1 MVGTLII
8 AGLLIAAGI
17 VFPSVSLPVWGLALC
32 SLAWGLKDVIPYPK
46 SYDSDYVERYLA
58 AQEEAR
64 IKRMGSGT
72 DLGAAHDADCD
83 ADDLKKSHVRRH
95 NTNGVNREMFR

>member
-17 VFPSVSLPVWGLALC
+17 IFPSASLPVWGLALC
-32 SLAWGLKDVIPYPK
+32 FLAWGLKDVIPYPK

-64 IKRMGSGT
+64 IKTRAY
-72 DLGAAHDADCD
+72 LRQAH
-83 ADDLKKSHVRRH
+83 LH
-95 NTNGVNREMFR
+95 REEIARLNKMIHKD

>member
-17 VFPSVSLPVWGLALC
+17 IFPSVSLPVWGLALC
-32 SLAWGLKDVIPYPK
+32 FLAWGLKDVIPYPK
-46 SYDSDYVERYLA
+46 NYDSDYMERYFA

-64 IKRMGSGT
+64 IKTRAY
-72 DLGAAHDADCD
+72 LHQAH
-83 ADDLKKSHVRRH
+83 LH
-95 NTNGVNREMFR
+95 REEIARLNKMINKD